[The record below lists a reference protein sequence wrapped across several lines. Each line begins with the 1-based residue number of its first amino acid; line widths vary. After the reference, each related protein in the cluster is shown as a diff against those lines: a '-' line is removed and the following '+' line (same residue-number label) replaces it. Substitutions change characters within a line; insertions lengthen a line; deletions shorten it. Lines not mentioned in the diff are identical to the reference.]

1 MATTILVVDDERE
14 SAQMLSRFFEASGYE
29 VLSASEGVEALR
41 LAKEN
46 RVDLM
51 ITDLK
56 MPRMDGITLLKEMQ
70 TVSPQTVGIVVTG
83 FATVDTAVE
92 AMKVGAFDYV
102 SKPFQLE
109 EIRLAVQRALDHRRL
124 KEENVSLKQQLRKK
138 YRFENIVGDHP
149 KMQELFRL
157 IERVA
162 NSDSTVLVTGDS
174 GTGKEL
180 VARAIHYNSN
190 RREKY
195 LVPVNCGAIPENLL
209 ESELFGYVKGAF
221 TGATATREGRF
232 ETANGGTIFLD
243 EIGEMSMNLQVK
255 LLRVIQ
261 ESEFEPVGSSKTR
274 RVDVRIIAA
283 TNINLEQAVKER
295 QFREDL
301 FYRLNVIPLHI
312 PPLRER
318 RSDIPLL
325 VNHFLSHFR
334 EEKNRDVQPLDD
346 DVMAALMAYDWPGN
360 VRELENLIER
370 MVILSDDGHIR
381 MNDLPEKLREAQGI
395 PAPTH
400 VVIPE
405 GGLEFNK
412 VIGDYED
419 RLILSALERTKG
431 NKNLAAKLLNLKR
444 TTLVEKIKKKG
455 LDEVIAEKMAG

>member
-157 IERVA
+157 ERLLDEVDRTAADRGNGGIDIAVAGEDDDRKLGFAGLDRVEDLKPVHRAAMQPHVEQHQRGPLLVDRRQRRLAVSGRAAIIALVAEHAGDKVA
-162 NSDSTVLVTGDS
+162 NVSFIINYQYVERHL
-174 GTGKEL
+174 
-180 VARAIHYNSN
+180 A
-190 RREKY
+190 
-195 LVPVNCGAIPENLL
+195 
-209 ESELFGYVKGAF
+209 SEG
-221 TGATATREGRF
+221 
-232 ETANGGTIFLD
+232 
-243 EIGEMSMNLQVK
+243 
-255 LLRVIQ
+255 VIW
-261 ESEFEPVGSSKTR
+261 
-274 RVDVRIIAA
+274 
-283 TNINLEQAVKER
+283 
-295 QFREDL
+295 
-301 FYRLNVIPLHI
+301 VIPLLPNCACW
-312 PPLRER
+312 PPDR
-318 RSDIPLL
+318 RQS
-325 VNHFLSHFR
+325 S
-334 EEKNRDVQPLDD
+334 
-346 DVMAALMAYDWPGN
+346 W
-360 VRELENLIER
+360 
-370 MVILSDDGHIR
+370 
-381 MNDLPEKLREAQGI
+381 
-395 PAPTH
+395 
-400 VVIPE
+400 
-405 GGLEFNK
+405 
-412 VIGDYED
+412 
-419 RLILSALERTKG
+419 
-431 NKNLAAKLLNLKR
+431 
-444 TTLVEKIKKKG
+444 
-455 LDEVIAEKMAG
+455 